1 MQKSNANLLWLHC
14 LANRVA
20 LSKFS
25 FILSTGDRTIIPFL
39 LQNAMHSLHFLHKN
53 NKNKKQAHI
62 SFHSL
67 PFAMDL
73 FSMFK
78 HKRLTAAT
86 FQSTTPLKQKNSGC
100 KRNFAAGANVFGCLF
115 FQEDFV
121 VAAKTNVTSGISPPT
136 PAGPAPNEPTSDWPR
151 QFPA

>member
-39 LQNAMHSLHFLHKN
+39 LQNAMHFLHFLHKN

-62 SFHSL
+62 LFHCL
-67 PFAMDL
+67 PFAVDL
-73 FSMFK
+73 FFI
-78 HKRLTAAT
+78 
-86 FQSTTPLKQKNSGC
+86 LKQELRATTNFLEHNAYKIDKAPATNASLQPEPIHFFAYWSKNTLS
-100 KRNFAAGANVFGCLF
+100 L
-115 FQEDFV
+115 
-121 VAAKTNVTSGISPPT
+121 PPKLALH
-136 PAGPAPNEPTSDWPR
+136 PEFSYQSLQILR
-151 QFPA
+151 